1 MPLHQSE
8 VITYTQADEQLRR
21 RVRALIAREH
31 ALAKR
36 PPDPEIDLDRI
47 MWEIA
52 VDSATL
58 AFLGLGLALASQ
70 ADVTAKIAT
79 ASDAAL
85 LGVIKRALAS

>member
-1 MPLHQSE
+1 
-8 VITYTQADEQLRR
+8 
-21 RVRALIAREH
+21 
-31 ALAKR
+31 
-36 PPDPEIDLDRI
+36 

-58 AFLGLGLALASQ
+58 AFLGLALVSQ
-70 ADVTAKIAT
+70 ADVAAKIAT

>member
-58 AFLGLGLALASQ
+58 AFLGLALASQ
-70 ADVTAKIAT
+70 ADVAAKIAT